1 MEKLLSAPRGV
12 VAESEAES
20 LRFYKRKLTKVFP
33 EVKRALLSPG
43 AHKPFLK
50 RRSESARARPKKAE
64 RSGPPEASLEIAV
77 DF

>member
-33 EVKRALLSPG
+33 EVKRALLVG
-43 AHKPFLK
+43 AHTSPF
-50 RRSESARARPKKAE
+50 
-64 RSGPPEASLEIAV
+64 
-77 DF
+77 